1 MHEQQPYTFLSSPE
15 VQTMEA
21 PRVHGLRPSTDGF
34 SFQEAWIRP

>member
-1 MHEQQPYTFLSSPE
+1 

-34 SFQEAWIRP
+34 SFAEAWVD